1 MKPMDENLYKPPR
14 ETNEVAST
22 ARQRPSVGRF
32 LGFGLVVSR
41 TSDISHDFIF
51 VPPVVPGAG
60 SVRCRLSV
68 TAAPHPFVTST
79 PGLG

>member
-1 MKPMDENLYKPPR
+1 MDESLYKPPR

-32 LGFGLVVSR
+32 FGFGLVVSR

-51 VPPVVPGAG
+51 GPPVVLGL
-60 SVRCRLSV
+60 VLSV
-68 TAAPHPFVTST
+68 VGYLSPLRRIRS
-79 PGLG
+79 